1 MGVTIGVDIDADAGV
16 SLGVGAGIGV
26 VVALHQ
32 GLTKKGLELVS
43 FVWVG
48 YIGDM

>member
-16 SLGVGAGIGV
+16 SLGVGAGVGV
-26 VVALHQ
+26 VIALHQ
-32 GLTKKGLELVS
+32 GGLELVS